1 MIRVAKLNGLT
12 SCSDGANVAPS
23 VIAPRLFSTDHLRAV
38 VTALAATAGGALA
51 NLAHVPLAWM
61 IGALAATATL
71 AWNERAVVP
80 PWARPTALVLLGL
93 GLGQTFS
100 GPVLGALIASLPAI
114 MAASLLAILSGVV
127 ITPLFMRM
135 ARTDAETGY
144 FCSVPGGVIVMAVL
158 AQRAG
163 ASVPTV
169 TLAQTLRVIVVVFLF
184 PPAIILLA
192 PHGDASAFQA
202 AREALNAWGLAAL
215 VAGGTGT
222 AFLFRRFGLANPWM
236 MGPCSLAILLAATG
250 SLPSSVPMD
259 LVNAAQ
265 VAMGATLGSRMTRK
279 FLLGSSRLATAS
291 LASAFLLSAL
301 LALLSLP
308 IAWWGGLPLP
318 AVLLGMAPGGMP
330 EMAVTAKALDMA
342 VPLVLSFHL
351 TRTVFCNLFIGP
363 IWTVIARIL
372 RTSTQ

>member
-1 MIRVAKLNGLT
+1 MT
-12 SCSDGANVAPS
+12 
-23 VIAPRLFSTDHLRAV
+23 APRPPSPDHLRALL
-38 VTALAATAGGALA
+38 TALAATAGGAVA
-51 NLAHVPLAWM
+51 SLAHIPLAWM
-61 IGALAATATL
+61 IGALAATAAL
-71 AWNERAVVP
+71 AWNDRAAVP
-80 PWARPTALVLLGL
+80 NWARPTALVLLGL

-100 GPVLGALIASLPAI
+100 GPVLGALLASLPAI
-114 MAASLLAILSGVV
+114 MMASLLAILSGVV

-135 ARTDAETGY
+135 ARTDAQTGY
-144 FCSVPGGVIVMAVL
+144 FCAVPGGVVVMAVL

-192 PHGDASAFQA
+192 PHGDASAFQS
-202 AREALNAWGLAAL
+202 AREALHLWGLVALIAA
-215 VAGGTGT
+215 GTSV

-250 SLPSSVPMD
+250 TMPSSVPMEI
-259 LVNAAQ
+259 VNAAQ

-279 FLLGSSRLATAS
+279 FLLGSTRLAMAS
-291 LASAFLLSAL
+291 LVSAFLLSGL
-301 LALLSLP
+301 LAVLSLP
-308 IAWWGGLPLP
+308 IAWWGALPLP

-363 IWTVIARIL
+363 IWQVVARWTGG
-372 RTSTQ
+372 RG